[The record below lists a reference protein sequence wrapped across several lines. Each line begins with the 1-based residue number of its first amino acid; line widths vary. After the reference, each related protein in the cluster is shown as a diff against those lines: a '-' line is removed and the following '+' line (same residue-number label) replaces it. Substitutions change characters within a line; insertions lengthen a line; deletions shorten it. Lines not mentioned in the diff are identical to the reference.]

1 MRCCSKKLKCRNNS
15 KKKKLI
21 FWNVMNIFYLGYL
34 LKKWL
39 LKTIC
44 DIFYNQE
51 NNTTSLTN
59 TWKGS
64 LVGSEKDLFIIEFLT
79 TARDGCM
86 RCRRIRV
93 AADWRCRREN
103 YFRDGADSLKKTK
116 FVVTFM
122 ISFSF
127 SRSLLCLTN
136 D

>member
-1 MRCCSKKLKCRNNS
+1 
-15 KKKKLI
+15 
-21 FWNVMNIFYLGYL
+21 MNIFYLGYL